1 MRVVAV
7 IPAYNEAKTIEQVVE
22 RARQVVDKVIV
33 VDDGSIDKTAEIA
46 RAAGAEVVVLKKNM
60 GKAHALKR
68 GLKNCS
74 GYDAVVLLDGDL
86 QHLPEEIPLLL
97 EGLSNGGDLV
107 LGSRF
112 FSSYD
117 SMPRMSVLSNRAA
130 SILLSFLT
138 GQKITDP
145 QSGFR
150 AIRGEKLGLLELRA
164 ERYAVEHIMILEAA
178 RKKFKIKEVPIS
190 CVYGDEKSDIN
201 PFKDTLKVIYHI
213 LRFLLGRKT

>member
-1 MRVVAV
+1 MAAV
-7 IPAYNEAKTIEQVVE
+7 IPAYNEAKAIGQVVKG
-22 RARQVVDKVIV
+22 ARKIVDLVIV

-46 RAAGAEVVVLKKNM
+46 RTAGADVIVLKKNV
-60 GKAHALKR
+60 GKARALKR
-68 GLKNCS
+68 GLKECRD
-74 GYDAVVLLDGDL
+74 YDTVVLLDGDL

-97 EGLSNGGDLV
+97 DGLSNGGDLC
-107 LGSRF
+107 LGNRF

-117 SMPRMSVLSNRAA
+117 SMPKMSVLSNRSA
-130 SILLSFLT
+130 SILMNFLT

-150 AIRGEKLGLLELRA
+150 AIRGDKLGLLELRA
-164 ERYAVEHIMILEAA
+164 ERYAIEHVMLLEAA
-178 RKKFKIKEVPIS
+178 RKKFNIKEVPIT

-213 LRFLLGRKT
+213 LRLLLSRKP

>member
-7 IPAYNEAKTIEQVVE
+7 IPAYNEAKAIGRVVE
-22 RARQVVDKVIV
+22 GARKVVDKVIV
-33 VDDGSIDKTAEIA
+33 VDDGSIDKTAETA

-60 GKAHALKR
+60 GKARALKR
-68 GLKNCS
+68 GLKDCR
-74 GYDAVVLLDGDL
+74 GYDAIILLDGDL

-97 EGLSNGGDLV
+97 EGLSNGGDLC
-107 LGSRF
+107 LGNRF

-130 SILLSFLT
+130 SFLLSFLT

-150 AIRGEKLGLLELRA
+150 AIRGDKLDILELRA
-164 ERYAVEHIMILEAA
+164 ERYAIEHVMLLEAA
-178 RKKFKIKEVPIS
+178 RKKFNIKEVPIS

-201 PFKDTLKVIYHI
+201 PFKDTLKVIYHV
-213 LRFLLGRKT
+213 LRFLLSRKP